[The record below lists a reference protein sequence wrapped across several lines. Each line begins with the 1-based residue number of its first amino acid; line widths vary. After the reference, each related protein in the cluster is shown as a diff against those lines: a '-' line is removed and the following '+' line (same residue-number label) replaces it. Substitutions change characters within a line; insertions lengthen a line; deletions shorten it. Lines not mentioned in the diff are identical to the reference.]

1 MVSHKLRKKIL
12 SKYYELKFPGSFQG
26 ISTFRQS
33 LKDNLGI
40 RISHSALRR
49 ILKSSLPYQVNVTKS
64 RKFKT
69 RANYSRGVY
78 IECYADPIFIP
89 RINKVEKNKQAKAR
103 QKNFLALVVVD
114 VHSRMLYSTKL
125 ARINPQCLKRAF
137 GRLFKK
143 GMPEFSIVR
152 CDRDKSLNKL
162 ANNYFANKGIL
173 LLPRR

>member
-1 MVSHKLRKKIL
+1 MVSRKLRKKIL
-12 SKYYELKFPGSFQG
+12 KTYFSLKFPGSFQG
-26 ISTFRQS
+26 ISTFRES

-40 RISHSALRR
+40 HIGHSALRR

-89 RINKVEKNKQAKAR
+89 INKVKKNKQEKAK

-125 ARINPQCLKRAF
+125 ARINPECLKRAF

-143 GMPEFSIVR
+143 GMP
-152 CDRDKSLNKL
+152 
-162 ANNYFANKGIL
+162 
-173 LLPRR
+173 